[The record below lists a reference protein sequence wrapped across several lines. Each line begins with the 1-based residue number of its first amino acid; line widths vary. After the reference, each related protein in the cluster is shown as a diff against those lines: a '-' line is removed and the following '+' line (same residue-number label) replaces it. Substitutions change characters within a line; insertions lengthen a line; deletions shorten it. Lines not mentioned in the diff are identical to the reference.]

1 MIVKAVYHAF
11 APNASLGRQNTA
23 ALPSYGIRQEEPA
36 GLAARLEAAGDAEDA
51 DTVYSRTGKLLV
63 MYRRLDEFFDNKL

>member
-11 APNASLGRQNTA
+11 ALNASFGCQIAA
-23 ALPSYGIRQEEPA
+23 ALPGYGIRQEEPA
-36 GLAARLEAAGDAEDA
+36 GLAARLETAGDAEDA